1 MNASV
6 FCMQLG
12 GEGCL
17 DDGTGK
23 GFPLSKD
30 DVANAWVT
38 VDIAKPH
45 NDTASNE
52 VVLDLSKTNATRF
65 GTVFAV
71 RYAWT
76 GDCCSE
82 SPPSS
87 KPCPVESCPIMGSSS
102 ALPANPFVA
111 HIVGGKCKCVAPQVC
126 DE

>member
-1 MNASV
+1 
-6 FCMQLG
+6 MQLG

-52 VVLDLSKTNATRF
+52 VVLDIRNIINTN

>member
-1 MNASV
+1 MNASA

-23 GFPLSKD
+23 GFPLGKD

-38 VDIAKPH
+38 VDIVTGVGESGGA
-45 NDTASNE
+45 NE
-52 VVLDLSKTNATRF
+52 VVLDLSKTN

-111 HIVGGKCKCVAPQVC
+111 RVMGGKCKCVAPQVC